1 MKKILLILSV
11 ISIIG
16 LAEENNYPIQ
26 PTDPTIKWDN
36 KDFFNGII
44 DAGVGGAIGAGI
56 GGAAAGAA
64 GGSVFIPGVG
74 TITGAVGGGAAGAA
88 IGGVSGAIGSAVNYI
103 RNELNG
109 TNAEREKERELLKK
123 LEKEENKKNR
133 YIPNLTIYDEPKI
146 DYSKITNLII
156 PNENNNNNNTD
167 EYDES
172 GPSIIHKK
180 VY

>member
-44 DAGVGGAIGAGI
+44 DAGVGGA
-56 GGAAAGAA
+56 
-64 GGSVFIPGVG
+64 
-74 TITGAVGGGAAGAA
+74 AAGAA
-88 IGGVSGAIGSAVNYI
+88 IGGVSGAIGRAVNYI

-156 PNENNNNNNTD
+156 PNENNNNNTD

>member
-44 DAGVGGAIGAGI
+44 DAGV

>member
-44 DAGVGGAIGAGI
+44 DAGVGGA
-56 GGAAAGAA
+56 
-64 GGSVFIPGVG
+64 
-74 TITGAVGGGAAGAA
+74 AAGAA
-88 IGGVSGAIGSAVNYI
+88 IGGVSGAIGRAVNYI

-156 PNENNNNNNTD
+156 PNENNNNNNNTD